1 MRRFGNSFYKICR
14 SNRLIA
20 VMAVVAV
27 VLITAVS
34 TKEAMAY
41 FTTYAT
47 AQGSLPVT
55 LGPKTEVH
63 ENFKDWTKNIQVENT
78 GDVSVY
84 VRVKVIAGSQF
95 TITAKGSNWSA
106 GNDGYWYYSK
116 PVAVGELTES
126 IEAYI
131 KVVADVES
139 SFNIVVVQEC
149 TPVEYDENGN
159 AVPAIDS
166 DWAQQAEYVIN
177 ADELEEKEA
186 E

>member
-84 VRVKVIAGSQF
+84 VRVRLLQEASLQLLQKVQIGVLEMMD
-95 TITAKGSNWSA
+95 TGI
-106 GNDGYWYYSK
+106 
-116 PVAVGELTES
+116 
-126 IEAYI
+126 
-131 KVVADVES
+131 
-139 SFNIVVVQEC
+139 IVNQLQLV
-149 TPVEYDENGN
+149 N
-159 AVPAIDS
+159 
-166 DWAQQAEYVIN
+166 
-177 ADELEEKEA
+177 
-186 E
+186 